1 MQSEELLA
9 INAGAVVFLLFVV
22 CGIALNIALHKL
34 GVHKLSRSY
43 WKFKDAKDSDSET
56 NQDSK

>member
-1 MQSEELLA
+1 M
-9 INAGAVVFLLFVV
+9 FLLFVV